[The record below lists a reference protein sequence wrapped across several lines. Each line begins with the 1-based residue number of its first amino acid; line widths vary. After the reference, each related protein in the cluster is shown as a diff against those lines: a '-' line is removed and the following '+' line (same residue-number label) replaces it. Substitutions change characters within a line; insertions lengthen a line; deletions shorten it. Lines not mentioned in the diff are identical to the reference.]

1 MWLISDLV
9 ISLGAPRMG
18 DGAGLPFYPLA
29 PRVGPCPAAIAV
41 ESSRGGAGDGAAG
54 RLCSPRLPPACHD
67 QRTCSVWGELFL
79 SDTAGLYTA
88 GLRRGPC
95 ELQPHQQL
103 RTDPGASQQPDCDS
117 QKVTG
122 RSRTELKNRTSLS
135 FPGSA
140 TPWQDVPFMNA
151 GETAALNCTVTGYP
165 GLSLG
170 HEDGEMWL

>member
-1 MWLISDLV
+1 M
-9 ISLGAPRMG
+9 
-18 DGAGLPFYPLA
+18 
-29 PRVGPCPAAIAV
+29 
-41 ESSRGGAGDGAAG
+41 
-54 RLCSPRLPPACHD
+54 
-67 QRTCSVWGELFL
+67 WGELFL

-103 RTDPGASQQPDCDS
+103 RTDPGALQQPDCDS
-117 QKVTG
+117 QRVKG
-122 RSRTELKNRTSLS
+122 GSRTELKNRTSLS

-151 GETAALNCTVTGYP
+151 GETAALNCMVTGYP